1 MGCVTTSLLIAG
13 MVLAF
18 GALVQGIVG
27 FGIAIVGVPIV
38 AQVMPELVPG
48 PLLLIAPVATILS
61 LVRERH
67 DVDWRGVGW
76 ASLGRLPGGLIGV
89 VIVDSLPQRQFFVV
103 VGSGVLLFTVLSMIT
118 WTPQPTPAAL
128 TTAGLVSGAFGTAMA
143 IGAPPVALLYQ
154 HDRAARIR
162 ATMAA
167 FLLLGAV
174 MSAVTLALFGH
185 LGGHDVVLA
194 TTLVP
199 FILLGF
205 ALSGPARKVVDGRIR
220 YAVLAIAG
228 TSALA
233 LISRSLLG

>member
-1 MGCVTTSLLIAG
+1 VTTSLLIAG
-13 MVLAF
+13 SVLAF

-27 FGIAIVGVPIV
+27 FGIAIVGVPI
-38 AQVMPELVPG
+38 AALIMPELVPG
-48 PLLLIAPVATILS
+48 PLLLVAPVHTLLS

-67 DVDWRGVGW
+67 YVDWRGVGW
-76 ASLGRLPGGLIGV
+76 ASLGRLPGGLVGV

-118 WTPQPTPAAL
+118 WSPRPTPPAL
-128 TTAGLVSGAFGTAMA
+128 ATAGVLSGAFGTAMA

-154 HDRAARIR
+154 HDRGARIR
-162 ATMAA
+162 ATLAA
-167 FLLLGAV
+167 FLLLGSL
-174 MSAVTLALFGH
+174 MSALMLALAGH
-185 LGGHDVVLA
+185 LGTHDLVLA
-194 TTLVP
+194 GMLAP

-205 ALSGPARKVVDGRIR
+205 ALSGPARKVVDSRIR

-228 TSALA
+228 ASALG

>member
-1 MGCVTTSLLIAG
+1 MTSTLLIAG

-18 GALVQGIVG
+18 GAVVQGIVG

-38 AQVMPELVPG
+38 ALIMPELVPG
-48 PLLLIAPVATILS
+48 PLLLIAPVHTILS
-61 LVRERH
+61 LVRERQH
-67 DVDWRGVGW
+67 VDWRGVGW
-76 ASLGRLPGGLIGV
+76 ASLGRLPGGLVGV

-103 VGSGVLLFTVLSMIT
+103 VGSGVLLFTLLSMIT
-118 WTPQPTPAAL
+118 WKPQQTPRAL
-128 TTAGLVSGAFGTAMA
+128 ATAGLVSGAFGTAMA

-162 ATMAA
+162 ATLAA

-174 MSAVTLALFGH
+174 MSAVTLALAGH
-185 LGGHDVVLA
+185 LDGHDVALAAVLA
-194 TTLVP
+194 P
-199 FILLGF
+199 FILVGF
-205 ALSGPARKVVDGRIR
+205 GLSGPARKFVDGRIR